1 MVVWSHRSFVIQST
15 MKLAAQFIS
24 EFFSPL
30 LVPLMAFMGLLSAHP
45 WLEPTTRL
53 LYFAI
58 AAIFSSGLISAY
70 VYYLK
75 HKRVIESTELIVREQ
90 RISPLTFAV
99 LSYSFGYLCLNAFK
113 APPLIQGLMFCY
125 ATNSLLLL
133 LITKSWKISMHMAAI
148 AGSIVALTYMY
159 GNSMLPFYGLIP
171 IVGMARITMQRQ
183 NIPQVVAG
191 GLLGLITTSFQLK
204 LFLQ

>member
-1 MVVWSHRSFVIQST
+1 

-45 WLEPTTRL
+45 LLAPTTRL
-53 LYFAI
+53 LYFLV

-70 VYYLK
+70 IYYLK
-75 HKRVIESTELIVREQ
+75 HKRVIESTELVLREQ

-99 LSYSFGYLCLNAFK
+99 LSYSFGYLFLSFLK
-113 APPLIQGLMFCY
+113 APLAIQALMFCY
-125 ATNSLLLL
+125 ATNSLFLL

-148 AGSIVALTYMY
+148 TGSIVVLTYEY
-159 GNSMLPFYGLIP
+159 GKHMLPFYMLIP

-183 NIPQVVAG
+183 NIAQVIAG
-191 GLLGLITTSFQLK
+191 GLLGLVATTVQVKIL
-204 LFLQ
+204 LP